1 MPVLWTAELVLA
13 HASRPTG
20 LERLRHHEAEQ
31 NKTTDHAQGSE
42 RAHGPRLGRNMT
54 GDMDDEESFT
64 NVVSGVN
71 MTCSGN
77 PHSPTVTYARRHG
90 DGQPPSVSTPAVAL
104 TRAAR
109 LADNTCSRA
118 LGTRID
124 LDPAAHAGVGYAPC
138 PAGTSA

>member
-1 MPVLWTAELVLA
+1 
-13 HASRPTG
+13 
-20 LERLRHHEAEQ
+20 
-31 NKTTDHAQGSE
+31 
-42 RAHGPRLGRNMT
+42 MT
-54 GDMDDEESFT
+54 GDMDNQGSVTD
-64 NVVSGVN
+64 VVSGVN

-77 PHSPTVTYARRHG
+77 PHSPTVTYAGRHG
-90 DGQPPSVSTPAVAL
+90 HGQSSTISTPAVAL